1 MIEVVFSRTDASF
14 RVTKCLFYI
23 HKLPER
29 LGKTASVILGK
40 T

>member
-1 MIEVVFSRTDASF
+1 MIEVVFISNDASF
-14 RVTKCLFYI
+14 KVTKCLFNI
-23 HKLPER
+23 QKMIAN